1 MSPRASRLAAL
12 LWTAALLGGCTKEES
27 APVVEDRTLARL
39 REEVDRVNRGGAPA
53 RPPSADSKDPN
64 ARLASLA
71 AGHESDELLEL
82 APPGPNETVHVAT
95 VAMKLTG
102 LEALHSLRGTRKV
115 SLTTEDFF
123 VRVQLI
129 TQNVGSASAT
139 LSLAEAKLVDAQGA
153 EYAIARD
160 AQTVAGTRE
169 LRRTW
174 EKEERE
180 SLVLLF
186 EVPPAALAPGLTL
199 VLPGNGGPE
208 ARIPLQ

>member
-1 MSPRASRLAAL
+1 MSPRSSRLAAL

-27 APVVEDRTLARL
+27 APVEDRTLARL
-39 REEVDRVNRGGAPA
+39 REEVERVNRGGAPA
-53 RPPSADSKDPN
+53 RPPSAEPKDPN

-71 AGHESDELLEL
+71 AGHESDELREL

-102 LEALHSLRGTRKV
+102 LEALHSLHGTGKV

-123 VRVQLI
+123 VRVKLI
-129 TQNVGSASAT
+129 TQNVGPAPAT
-139 LSLAEAKLVDAQGA
+139 LSLAEARLVDAQGA
-153 EYAIARD
+153 EYALARD

-174 EKEERE
+174 ETEERE

-199 VLPGNGGPE
+199 VLPGGGGPE